1 MAGNR
6 LIHCPL
12 LFRSGANTEPLF
24 LIKDMAYK
32 IVNFKLYDINVSVI
46 YIAGYKTKIL
56 IGKKPSN
63 AIPIETDNT
72 SFLLNYFLN
81 SGVFT
86 KVS

>member
-6 LIHCPL
+6 WIHCPL
-12 LFRSGANTEPLF
+12 LFRSGARTEPLF

-46 YIAGYKTKIL
+46 YIVGYKTRIL
-56 IGKKPSN
+56 VGKNLDNVKPIDS
-63 AIPIETDNT
+63 DNT

>member
-1 MAGNR
+1 
-6 LIHCPL
+6 
-12 LFRSGANTEPLF
+12 
-24 LIKDMAYK
+24 MAYK

-46 YIAGYKTKIL
+46 YIAGYITRIL
-56 IGKKPSN
+56 VGKKLNNVKPVDS
-63 AIPIETDNT
+63 DNN

>member
-1 MAGNR
+1 M
-6 LIHCPL
+6 
-12 LFRSGANTEPLF
+12 
-24 LIKDMAYK
+24 DYK

-46 YIAGYKTKIL
+46 YIAGYKTRIL
-56 IGKKPSN
+56 VGKKLDNVKPVDS
-63 AIPIETDNT
+63 DNT

>member
-1 MAGNR
+1 
-6 LIHCPL
+6 
-12 LFRSGANTEPLF
+12 
-24 LIKDMAYK
+24 MAYK

-46 YIAGYKTKIL
+46 YIAGYKTRIL
-56 IGKKPSN
+56 VGKKLNNVKPVDS
-63 AIPIETDNT
+63 DNN